1 MIKWVDKLRTF
12 RISHRC
18 LLLLLVLIFNSV
30 QISASNAHTVVSSNA
45 SIYKEISLLCIEQGS
60 AMPSSSGPW
69 TMQELLLMVGE
80 IDRAKLSRT
89 GQIRYD
95 AVQAQLGLATVAP
108 ALSFSAVSSLQLNL
122 EGYAHTNATAFAK
135 EDDWFYENEKRSP
148 IAIVDGQAWIGDQ
161 FYLYSNFGIK
171 NNRFA
176 TEDPDSNAPS
186 DTLLFSPHVST
197 NLIKS
202 GTHDFDTPSRA
213 FLAFGGEHYSLQ
225 FGRDLI
231 SWGYGTTGNLIIG
244 DHVKYHE
251 FLKLSLFS
259 KQFKFTNLIMFMD
272 PPGYITKNRDPYY
285 PDDKTVPTVRMFL
298 AHRFEFTPIPPLR
311 IEVSENVM
319 YQDTT
324 FNMKYLNPL
333 FIYHN
338 LSNRGQFNAI
348 ADITVT
354 YTLRPNLAMYA
365 TWVIDQVAAPGEGND
380 QPNAMAYQVGL
391 RTLFPRETGYWSLTS
406 EFVYTD
412 PYLYLRDHVDF
423 IVMTRE
429 RDQCYGYVPHYEF
442 LGYQYGG
449 DALVGLLQA
458 EWNGNGACS
467 AGGEVFYMAH
477 GATTKDTEFVF
488 GEMEAI
494 TTPSSPT
501 IHTLRLGLWGS
512 YRAERLPISLW
523 ARIDAINRWDSSHQ
537 VDVQVA
543 AGISYTL

>member
-1 MIKWVDKLRTF
+1 
-12 RISHRC
+12 
-18 LLLLLVLIFNSV
+18 
-30 QISASNAHTVVSSNA
+30 
-45 SIYKEISLLCIEQGS
+45 
-60 AMPSSSGPW
+60 
-69 TMQELLLMVGE
+69 
-80 IDRAKLSRT
+80 
-89 GQIRYD
+89 
-95 AVQAQLGLATVAP
+95 
-108 ALSFSAVSSLQLNL
+108 
-122 EGYAHTNATAFAK
+122 
-135 EDDWFYENEKRSP
+135 
-148 IAIVDGQAWIGDQ
+148 
-161 FYLYSNFGIK
+161 
-171 NNRFA
+171 
-176 TEDPDSNAPS
+176 
-186 DTLLFSPHVST
+186 
-197 NLIKS
+197 
-202 GTHDFDTPSRA
+202 
-213 FLAFGGEHYSLQ
+213 
-225 FGRDLI
+225 
-231 SWGYGTTGNLIIG
+231 
-244 DHVKYHE
+244 
-251 FLKLSLFS
+251 
-259 KQFKFTNLIMFMD
+259 
-272 PPGYITKNRDPYY
+272 
-285 PDDKTVPTVRMFL
+285 
-298 AHRFEFTPIPPLR
+298 
-311 IEVSENVM
+311 M

-429 RDQCYGYVPHYEF
+429 RDQYYGYVPHYEF

-488 GEMEAI
+488 GEMGAI

-523 ARIDAINRWDSSHQ
+523 ARIDAVNRWDSSHQ